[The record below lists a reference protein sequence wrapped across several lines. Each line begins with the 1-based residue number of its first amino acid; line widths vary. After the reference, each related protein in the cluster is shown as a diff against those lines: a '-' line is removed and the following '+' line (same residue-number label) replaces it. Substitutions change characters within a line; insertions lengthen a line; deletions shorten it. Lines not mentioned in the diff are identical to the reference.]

1 MKQVT
6 YIAIILITVFNT
18 ASCQSIKI
26 STINEKA
33 LYQPSDTLIVRIS
46 NLTKDSVRYYF
57 GLECFF
63 ENEWSEIDNDIFRD
77 EPKENYFFGVK
88 SKSSVLQKIPV
99 SLLDIDSV
107 FINMKYRII
116 VKALPINTLIYQTYH
131 MPAFEIKE

>member
-1 MKQVT
+1 MKQAI
-6 YIAIILITVFNT
+6 YIVIIVISVFNT
-18 ASCQSIKI
+18 ASCQSIKV
-26 STINEKA
+26 STVNNKMV
-33 LYQPSDTLIVRIS
+33 YKPSDTMVIKIS
-46 NLTKDSVRYYF
+46 NQTKDSVRYYF

-88 SKSSVLQKIPV
+88 NKSSVLQKIPI

-107 FINMKYRII
+107 FRNMKYRII

>member
-1 MKQVT
+1 MKQVI
-6 YIAIILITVFNT
+6 YIVIILITAFNT
-18 ASCQSIKI
+18 ASCQSIKV
-26 STINEKA
+26 STINRNA
-33 LYQPSDTLIVRIS
+33 IYQPSDTLIVRIS

-88 SKSSVLQKIPV
+88 SKSAVLQKIPI
-99 SLLDIDSV
+99 SLLDIDSA

-116 VKALPINTLIYQTYH
+116 VKALPIDTLIYQTYH
-131 MPAFEIKE
+131 MPAFEIKK